1 MFLAHA
7 HFVFPAKFGV
17 EPSGCVDLAKHVSIN
32 CPNLEF
38 CGLMT
43 IGMLDYTSTP
53 ENFKV
58 LLLCTVQ
65 YMILLDSSNLLGL
78 NLTFCHA
85 DFSEL

>member
-53 ENFKV
+53 KNFKV
-58 LLLCTVQ
+58 LLLRTV
-65 YMILLDSSNLLGL
+65 
-78 NLTFCHA
+78 
-85 DFSEL
+85 